1 MKAQKKASFDGGTIN
16 MGGPLSVQAAPK
28 AIIGPPPATTPGSEK
43 IVSFQK
49 SILGPRPKHII
60 VNNVKVPIASDN
72 EVKIFYKP
80 LSKPGVGFSKP
91 NFRSKTP
98 PPRRVTNNHSRPKTP
113 LPKRNVG
120 RQNQPHGFP
129 ICLRVDLEP
138 DEWIKD
144 SGCSK
149 HMTGNRKLFSSYKAY
164 NGGNV
169 IFGSNLR
176 GNIIGKGQICDNK
189 CRVTFFEHDSEI
201 TKDGKVI
208 GHVNMRLIQ
217 SLASKELVR
226 NLPKL
231 QFDQHF
237 CDACKIRK
245 QAHASHKAKNIVS
258 TTRCLEL
265 LHMDL
270 FCSSAVRSYEGNR
283 YTLVIVDDYSRYT
296 WTRFLKDK
304 TEAFDQFK
312 IFSKK
317 IQNQLGCTIVSIR
330 TDHGREFDNE
340 VQFGEFCNT
349 NGITHNFS
357 APRTPQSNG
366 VVERKNRTLQEMR
379 KTPYELL
386 RGRKPTLDYFRVF
399 GSKCFIL
406 NTKDY
411 LTKFD
416 PKSYE
421 GVFLGYSQNS
431 KAYII
436 LNKHTRKVKESLN
449 VTFDE
454 TPPPSKTSPLVDDDL
469 DEEEAIKVTEKKN
482 LENDIEDETL
492 EIDEIVNIKESRN
505 HPLENVIGNLN
516 QRTLRSQAQNQSNFF
531 CFISTIEPKNVNEA
545 LTDESWIVAMQEEL
559 NQFIANDV
567 WELVP
572 QPRNM
577 TIIGTKWVFRNK
589 LDENGIVSRNKAR
602 LVAQGYNQQEGI
614 DYDETYAPVARLE
627 SIRILLAYAC
637 ALDFKLFKMD
647 VKSAFLNGFINKEVY
662 VAQPPGFIDF
672 EKPNHVYKLKKA
684 LYGLKQ
690 APKAWYDRLKAFLIK
705 HEYKMGMVDNT
716 LLIKKKSSNLIIVQI
731 YVNGI
736 IFGSTCQ
743 DMCDEFAKIMHDE
756 FEMSMMGELNF
767 LLGLQIK
774 QMEDGIF
781 LNQSKYIKEILK
793 KFGLE
798 DSKPMKTLN
807 DIK

>member
-1 MKAQKKASFDGGTIN
+1 
-16 MGGPLSVQAAPK
+16 
-28 AIIGPPPATTPGSEK
+28 
-43 IVSFQK
+43 
-49 SILGPRPKHII
+49 
-60 VNNVKVPIASDN
+60 
-72 EVKIFYKP
+72 
-80 LSKPGVGFSKP
+80 
-91 NFRSKTP
+91 
-98 PPRRVTNNHSRPKTP
+98 
-113 LPKRNVG
+113 
-120 RQNQPHGFP
+120 
-129 ICLRVDLEP
+129 
-138 DEWIKD
+138 
-144 SGCSK
+144 
-149 HMTGNRKLFSSYKAY
+149 
-164 NGGNV
+164 
-169 IFGSNLR
+169 
-176 GNIIGKGQICDNK
+176 
-189 CRVTFFEHDSEI
+189 
-201 TKDGKVI
+201 
-208 GHVNMRLIQ
+208 
-217 SLASKELVR
+217 
-226 NLPKL
+226 
-231 QFDQHF
+231 
-237 CDACKIRK
+237 
-245 QAHASHKAKNIVS
+245 
-258 TTRCLEL
+258 
-265 LHMDL
+265 MDL
-270 FCSSAVRSYEGNR
+270 FGPSAVRSYKRNR

-312 IFSKK
+312 IFSRK
-317 IQNQLGCTIVSIR
+317 IQNQLGCSIVSIR

-340 VQFGEFCNT
+340 VQFGEFCNA

-366 VVERKNRTLQEMR
+366 VVERKNRTLQEMSR
-379 KTPYELL
+379 TMLNEQSLPQKFWCNAVDTSTYILNRILIRVILGKTSYELL

-436 LNKHTRKVKESLN
+436 LNKHTRKVEESLN
-449 VTFDE
+449 MTFDE

-482 LENDIEDETL
+482 LENDIVDETL
-492 EIDEIVNIKESRN
+492 EIDKIVNIKEYRN
-505 HPLENVIGNLN
+505 HPLENFIGNLN

-545 LTDESWIVAMQEEL
+545 LGDECWIVAMQEEL

-572 QPRNM
+572 QPKNM

-589 LDENGIVSRNKAR
+589 LDENGVVSRNKAR

-614 DYDETYAPVARLE
+614 DYDETYALVARLE

-637 ALDFKLFKMD
+637 ALDFKLFQID
-647 VKSAFLNGFINKEVY
+647 VKSAFLNGFINEEVY

-672 EKPNHVYKLKKA
+672 EKPNHVYKLEKA

-690 APKAWYDRLKAFLIK
+690 APKAWHDRLKAFLIK
-705 HEYKMGMVDNT
+705 HGYKMGMVDNT
-716 LLIKKKSSNLIIVQI
+716 LFTKKKSSNLIIVQI
-731 YVNGI
+731 YVDDI

-767 LLGLQIK
+767 FLGLQIK
-774 QMEDGIF
+774 HMKDGIF
-781 LNQSKYIKEILK
+781 FNQTKYIKEMLK

-798 DSKPMKTLN
+798 DSKPMKTPMSSDTKLMKDEECESVDSTKYRGMISSLLYLTASRP
-807 DIK
+807 DIMFSVCLCARFQEAPKTSYLEVVKRIFRYTKGTTHLGIWYPKGTGIETVVYADSDHAGDYMDRNSTSNICTFVGCCLTSWFSKKQTALAISTTEAEYVSAGKACQVNKHYG